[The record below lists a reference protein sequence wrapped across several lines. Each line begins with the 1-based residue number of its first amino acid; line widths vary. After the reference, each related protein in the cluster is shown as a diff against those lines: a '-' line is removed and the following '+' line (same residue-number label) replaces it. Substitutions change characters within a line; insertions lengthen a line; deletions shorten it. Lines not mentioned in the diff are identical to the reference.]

1 MDLESGS
8 MLMAPVEAASHWRD
22 FIVVRLLRRWY
33 AEGATGN
40 NKLHSLV
47 SLACELGVQAQA
59 AVAVASLLQL
69 TEACLGR
76 PLEAECCCSPKLSRD
91 ERAVLILLDNAPS
104 LGPGKASH
112 AIPHG
117 LPAALLWAAAS
128 VRQLLP
134 GRNGPPT
141 AMSRCPFSP
150 EPLNVA

>member
-1 MDLESGS
+1 
-8 MLMAPVEAASHWRD
+8 MLMAPVEAATHWRD

-59 AVAVASLLQL
+59 AVAVASLFQL

-76 PLEAECCCSPKLSRD
+76 PLEAECCCSRKLTRD
-91 ERAVLILLDNAPS
+91 ERAVLMLLDNAPS

-134 GRNGPPT
+134 GGDRSPM
-141 AMSRCPFSP
+141 AASHCPFST
-150 EPLNVA
+150 ESLNLA